1 MGCLRCLAT
10 KCYDV
15 IGKIINLGFYI
26 TWVRYAAQLSLIK
39 KKEKKEYWV
48 QLSLICND
56 IFMCGRIY
64 LGSRI

>member
-15 IGKIINLGFYI
+15 IGKIINLGVYI

-39 KKEKKEYWV
+39 KKKEG
-48 QLSLICND
+48 I
-56 IFMCGRIY
+56 
-64 LGSRI
+64 LGSVEFNL